1 MTETKE
7 ELIREVM
14 QMKERIEEIFNQLG
28 VNSEEESTDIEGYL
42 KQLGIFPDRLGYT
55 YLKMAIEICMK
66 KSGVRICKDVYPEIA
81 KKYHTSLACVEKN
94 MRTAINVGMTYGNK
108 KLYNEIFGNEKPT
121 NTRFVTTLAEKLSS
135 N

>member
-28 VNSEEESTDIEGYL
+28 VNSEEESKDIEEYL

-66 KSGVRICKDVYPEIA
+66 KVV
-81 KKYHTSLACVEKN
+81 
-94 MRTAINVGMTYGNK
+94 
-108 KLYNEIFGNEKPT
+108 
-121 NTRFVTTLAEKLSS
+121 
-135 N
+135 